1 MEFHIPYANDN
12 NDDDDDLMMITYSV
26 WGAGAKDETG
36 SRWDGGGGGRVF
48 KCLAF
53 HLHTNI
59 EHWISTCLSV
69 QMFSIS
75 SLYNQVMVF
84 YVSRVIFHSGGAW
97 SDSGDVVLT
106 RETWHHPS
114 EKPD

>member
-1 MEFHIPYANDN
+1 MVMLMMIIPFSIYANDD
-12 NDDDDDLMMITYSV
+12 NDDDDALMMITYSV

-59 EHWISTCLSV
+59 LQYTKH
-69 QMFSIS
+69 
-75 SLYNQVMVF
+75 
-84 YVSRVIFHSGGAW
+84 
-97 SDSGDVVLT
+97 LT
-106 RETWHHPS
+106 LHCEILERSNVYHFIYTQTLNIGFRLA
-114 EKPD
+114 